1 MEPSLFTVRTDKY
14 TTVFITQIT
23 YYTEVHPPTTTTTES
38 TTQIITEKPKRKNRK
53 RNRKRQRQRHRE
65 QHLDEQQDEIEEI
78 SEEGQV
84 IEEVNHISFIINES
98 DSKHN
103 SVNLGINLK
112 FCEFVLF
119 NTKIKCFW
127 IFGICTQM
135 LMTMLLMY

>member
-1 MEPSLFTVRTDKY
+1 MEPSLFTVRY

-84 IEEVNHISFIINES
+84 IEEVNHISFIINE
-98 DSKHN
+98 DK
-103 SVNLGINLK
+103 G
-112 FCEFVLF
+112 
-119 NTKIKCFW
+119 
-127 IFGICTQM
+127 
-135 LMTMLLMY
+135 